1 MATSQKLALNS
12 LQTLKL
18 VLNSLQSLKLPMVQ
32 LTYTIWLFSGTVIAW
47 HAQGL
52 SFFYVV
58 REGAA
63 TGTGFLP
70 V

>member
-1 MATSQKLALNS
+1 MATGQKLVLNS

-18 VLNSLQSLKLPMVQ
+18 ALNSLQSLRLPMVRV
-32 LTYTIWLFSGTVIAW
+32 TYTIWLFSGTVITW

-52 SFFYVV
+52 SFCVV
-58 REGAA
+58 QEGAA